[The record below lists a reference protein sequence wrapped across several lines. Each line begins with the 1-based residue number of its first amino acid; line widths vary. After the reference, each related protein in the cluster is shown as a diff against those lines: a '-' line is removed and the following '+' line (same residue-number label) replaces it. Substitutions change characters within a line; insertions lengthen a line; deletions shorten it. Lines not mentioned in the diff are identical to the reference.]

1 MFHEGAGCLGAPQKS
16 ANSLWLRLQFHW
28 LPANLLDGSVV
39 SARQAHFSFLTFPS
53 AFDSGSRG
61 GTGGAGPHNTVELA
75 NCRRLVP
82 LKLHER
88 RRRVENNPGRRGA
101 HLTAAHVLQRAT
113 NCLGSQSIG
122 RFRLGCA
129 ALVTRLAGRQAGWLA
144 GWQPGCLSAKC
155 FRKSPSE
162 LAREKRENKAMFRH
176 TLPPE
181 HNSGGRTNCATLAP
195 SSFVPLQQHYDYHR
209 QLISAR
215 NVRPPNCSAHGC
227 TCRMRTLLCARNALH
242 PKASAGSA
250 TATTCAPPGV
260 SLGSP
265 EASGLRA
272 ADTFCS
278 PPPGLCRKVTQ

>member
-144 GWQPGCLSAKC
+144 GSQVV
-155 FRKSPSE
+155 SPRNVFENPPPNS
-162 LAREKRENKAMFRH
+162 REK
-176 TLPPE
+176 
-181 HNSGGRTNCATLAP
+181 SGRIRQCFATLCLP
-195 SSFVPLQQHYDYHR
+195 STIQADERIAQRWLR
-209 QLISAR
+209 R
-215 NVRPPNCSAHGC
+215 
-227 TCRMRTLLCARNALH
+227 LLCLCSNIMI
-242 PKASAGSA
+242 
-250 TATTCAPPGV
+250 TTGN
-260 SLGSP
+260 
-265 EASGLRA
+265 
-272 ADTFCS
+272 
-278 PPPGLCRKVTQ
+278 